1 MNNRSVA
8 NLALDD
14 VEGIAHT
21 TDIIKSYINFR
32 QLNLMRLYWL
42 ENCEEKKTKSR

>member
-21 TDIIKSYINFR
+21 TDIIKSLINFR
-32 QLNLMRLYWL
+32 RLNFMRLHWL